1 MQECTI
7 TSLFPGMNKTTYY
20 LNDHINRLT
29 TIAALTKVTSSME
42 DQSDE
47 TYL

>member
-1 MQECTI
+1 MQQCTI
-7 TSLFPGMNKTTYY
+7 ISLFPGMNKTTYY
-20 LNDHINRLT
+20 LNDHINQLT
-29 TIAALTKVTSSME
+29 TIAALIKVTPSME